1 MSEGCCSAA
10 SHTIVSELSFMEIK
24 SVGITDNQKEA
35 SFSSASSMQHF
46 STGVRRFCT
55 LLKRLSLLLLFLIP
69 DMMWSQGRLSRETE
83 SNPPEISQGALKLG
97 KKVMIMLQD

>member
-1 MSEGCCSAA
+1 MVRTPPYNCMVHMYSKIGSRIYVSKVCCSAA

-46 STGVRRFCT
+46 SAGVWRFCT
-55 LLKRLSLLLLFLIP
+55 LLKQLSLLLLFLIP
-69 DMMWSQGRLSRETE
+69 DMMWSQG
-83 SNPPEISQGALKLG
+83 
-97 KKVMIMLQD
+97 